1 MKLVKSLLLGSVAGL
16 ATVAGAQAAD
26 LPSKKAAPVEY
37 VRVCSS
43 EGAGFFYIPGTDT
56 CLRLSGRVRADFN
69 YQETFARGTDTL
81 GFRARARLDVD
92 SRTPTSYGTLRA
104 FFRFQMDGDRG
115 SFFGAGDVG
124 TGQTNSYLD
133 KAFIQWAGITAGRV
147 QSFFDFY
154 AHGNDMFATTRMS
167 DIGTTNALAYTAT
180 FGGGFSATLSI
191 ESRDARENGLAGA
204 AYAGERMP
212 DIVGALRVD
221 QAWGSAQLMGAIHQ
235 LNTTNIVGGVI
246 PDTEY
251 GFAIGGGVK
260 INLPM
265 IAAGDQ
271 FWLEAA
277 YSEGAT
283 SYSGFGGSVTTG
295 GLTLNTSDAV
305 LVGTELKKTKAYNV
319 FALFLHYWTPQIRQN
334 IYAGYA
340 RVDFSSSA
348 TALAPNAYVDFNE
361 FQIGSNVY
369 WSPVRN
375 FDIGVEVLYTRL
387 DPRGR
392 ILNNGAVGAP
402 AAKTFG
408 EEDVWQ
414 ARLRIQRDF

>member
-1 MKLVKSLLLGSVAGL
+1 MKLVKSLLLGSVAGI

-56 CLRLSGRVRADFN
+56 CLRIGGRVRADYN
-69 YQETFARGTDTL
+69 IRETFTRGADVI

-92 SRTPTSYGTLRA
+92 ARTPTSYGTLRA

-115 SFFGAGDVG
+115 SFAGG
-124 TGQTNSYLD
+124 EANSGQTDSYLD

-154 AHGNDMFATTRMS
+154 AHGNDMFAATRMS
-167 DIGTTNALAYTAT
+167 DVGTTNALAYTAT
-180 FGGGFSATLSI
+180 FGGGFSATLSLG
-191 ESRDARENGLAGA
+191 SGDARETGGVGAG
-204 AYAGERMP
+204 YAGVRMP

-221 QAWGSAQLMGAIHQ
+221 QAWGSAQLMGAVHQ
-235 LNTTNIVGGVI
+235 INTTAIVGGII

-283 SYSGFGGSVTTG
+283 SYSGFGGSAALG
-295 GLTLNTSDAV
+295 GVAALSTADAV

-319 FALFLHYWTPQIRQN
+319 FALFLHYWTPHIRQN

-340 RVDFSSSA
+340 RVDHSSA
-348 TALAPNAYVDFNE
+348 ASAAVLSAVDFNE
-361 FQIGSNVY
+361 WNVGTNVY

-392 ILNNGAVGAP
+392 VANVNTGIGTIGD
-402 AAKTFG
+402 
-408 EEDVWQ
+408 EDAWQ